1 MAKSTLSSI
10 TRFGLYEPFELQV
23 ARGQITGHSLVNIFG
38 YQPLVDGTS
47 ICIWENA
54 TPYVFPSAAVVM
66 TAVST
71 NAADTAVNKF
81 ITGLDANFNE
91 INEVLTLNGTTPVT
105 TVNQYLR
112 INNVRTLAGNAL
124 GTVTF
129 TNNGTT
135 YAKIIAGTGQTQ
147 MSQYT
152 VPAGHT
158 FYLLRVDAFSQ
169 VAGGTNNY
177 CTYNVSA
184 TYANGTQYSVLQAP
198 FTANYN
204 ARREIPFPYYE
215 KTSLQWRATVAAQ
228 TASVG
233 MVIEGILVQNS
244 GT

>member
-1 MAKSTLSSI
+1 MGAPSSV
-10 TRFGLYEPFELQV
+10 TQFGEFGPFELQV
-23 ARGQITGHSLVNIFG
+23 ARGQIAGHSLINIFG
-38 YQPLVDGTS
+38 YQPLVGVTS
-47 ICIWENA
+47 VCVWENA

-91 INEVLTLNGTTPVT
+91 INETLILNGTTPVT

-112 INNVRTLAGNAL
+112 INNVRTTSGNAI

-135 YAKIIAGTGQTQ
+135 YAKILPGAGQTQ

-152 VPAGHT
+152 VPAGYT
-158 FYLLRVDAFSQ
+158 FYLNRVDAFSQ

-184 TYANGTQYSVLQAP
+184 TFANGTQYSVLQAP
-198 FTANYN
+198 FTSNYN

-215 KTSLQWRATVAAQ
+215 KTSLQWRAVTAAQ

-233 MVIEGILVQNS
+233 MVIEGILIKNNIS
-244 GT
+244 